1 MLDVRIVDTYISIT
15 INKGLNIILILK
27 LILKNKINA
36 LNNPF

>member
-27 LILKNKINA
+27 LVLKNKINT